1 MVFRYFSINW
11 DIAVVEC
18 DWKDAILE
26 QKAHF
31 LISCVFSGARDAAPR
46 FVLVFTVNSVPNCM
60 QICEINRHSNLPLLI
75 SCTTPTSN
83 DAYPHA

>member
-11 DIAVVEC
+11 DVAVVEC

-31 LISCVFSGARDAAPR
+31 LISCAFSGARDAAPC
-46 FVLVFTVNSVPNCM
+46 FVYLY
-60 QICEINRHSNLPLLI
+60 LPLI
-75 SCTTPTSN
+75 RFPIACRS
-83 DAYPHA
+83 AR